1 MKMPD
6 SEYNEICRKV
16 DAGFYS
22 RDALQALYDRI
33 VSAYDDGREIVRR
46 IDSLHNRKYSGMD
59 LH

>member
-16 DAGFYS
+16 DAGFCS
-22 RDALQALYDRI
+22 RDVLQALCDRI